1 MERGGPGWW
10 EGGRRFVLMS
20 HEEDEWSWVGTDWPA
35 AATPGFPQ
43 NRSQTLL
50 LSQSVSLY
58 VTSVIILTLTLSTR
72 TGRVY

>member
-1 MERGGPGWW
+1 MMERGGPGWW

-35 AATPGFPQ
+35 AATLGFPQ

-50 LSQSVSLY
+50 
-58 VTSVIILTLTLSTR
+58 TSVIVLTLTLSTR